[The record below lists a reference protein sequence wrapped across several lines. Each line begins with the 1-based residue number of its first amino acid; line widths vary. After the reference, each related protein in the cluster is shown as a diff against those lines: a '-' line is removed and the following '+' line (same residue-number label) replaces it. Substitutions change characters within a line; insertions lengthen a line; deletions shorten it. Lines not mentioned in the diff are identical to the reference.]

1 MLLAANYCLDINF
14 AIFYAV
20 FALYNALYLID
31 PIGLFLTGRIFEHI
45 LDTKKTVLQ
54 NVLCVIA
61 MLLMLIASYLGY
73 LFGKELAV
81 ERVSGPVDDYN
92 QGYQSFQNEG
102 QFRAVPINQP

>member
-31 PIGLFLTGRIFEHI
+31 PIGLFITARIFYIYE
-45 LDTKKTVLQ
+45 DTKKTVVQ
-54 NVLCVIA
+54 NVLCILA
-61 MLLMLIASYLGY
+61 MVLMLVASYLGY

-81 ERVSGPVDDYN
+81 
-92 QGYQSFQNEG
+92 
-102 QFRAVPINQP
+102 